1 MPYDALGNYVPGDDT
16 PTSDDMSYA
25 TSVPTTQSYQQQ
37 RMARVPQNLQG
48 MGAPARGLT
57 DLLTGAARGTL
68 AGTIGAPGDISQMLR
83 DMSPEVRAVM
93 ERKFGSRSFPTTQET
108 LPYIPS
114 TNLSGT
120 NVGETGATLGSNIVA
135 PLAGPQLLGAAARG
149 TAKAAKA
156 AAPSVAQMAAELME
170 KQGLGPMYV
179 VKPNKGGNWLKDEVE
194 RAVLPIKQYGI
205 LPHELATHPS
215 NIIAEAVNSWV
226 DKKLVPYIK
235 NEMGTPEDPVR
246 LGIEKRVADAKARK
260 AQGKKRIAKLQAAV
274 AEGER
279 LGVPSQLT
287 RDRLATEI
295 DNVANQYDTDMASVM
310 HSNDL
315 KYNGRVPPRNQMS
328 TTAQSKRWEG
338 ASDLQIGESTAGK
351 LIEEK
356 PFIVTGAFNARY
368 KTQEEAQA
376 YLDRLHKLGE
386 FEPGIAERL
395 RLIPPKI
402 EETGAHIKNPWL
414 KKVAPETPVYGVSAG
429 IGDDL
434 QFKHLTDELKNA
446 LNPQSGLPPEL
457 LLSPNKMPKTV
468 DDAIAHVGE
477 INAWRARNMANA
489 QIKITEGMPVHK
501 QYPEGYKWL
510 ELTKPKLP
518 DVLPEGYTVKPTE
531 KEGWFSVHEPPS
543 KNYPNGRSTGAVGRS
558 PEEAIANHDFNRDA
572 LDKALKYEGETMGH
586 CVGSYCKDVE
596 SGKSRIYSLRDAK
609 GEPHAT
615 IEVKPHN
622 LPNKFSDLWDI
633 AMKHVAEDSP
643 GWDKLNEYGD
653 PYEVLKEHFGSHS
666 DDPKSTLEG
675 ILENF
680 PEAKDAAMAEIENAH
695 PVIAQIKGKQN
706 RAPAD
711 KYLPFVQDFVKS
723 QPWSEVGDLNNTGL
737 TRYKD
742 KYFTEPE
749 LKDFTKSVVDPTK
762 EWYYNSPYHQTYKQD
777 FDRKS
782 DLYNDLNQWSERTN
796 IPVGQQR
803 FSISD
808 IHGVLAD
815 PGAYELSV
823 LEDVRDAVD
832 WLKVNQPEIPKHL
845 LPETPPTESMTPLQ
859 APTGN
864 ALDPRGD
871 LATAIRLGG
880 GTPPTYATQD
890 EIEALVRRYVPDE
903 GMKDGG
909 VVRMKDG
916 GVVRM
921 QEGGRAIPNGFELN
935 QYMPSAPAN
944 AQPIATEPT
953 PQATIAQMRAELQ
966 RAKEGTQAL
975 SAQFPSVKPAF
986 PDLGKAYGATEAAG
1000 NMLYN
1005 TAIAVPG
1012 AFGAVGKSVNDYAAG
1027 RTPYPATS
1035 LDTHMGDF
1043 MQQYGSAPST
1053 PTGQEYYNKASEVLS
1068 NIPPVMPELHAAP
1081 SIAQMKAELQYG
1093 AAKAAPHAGK
1103 AVHNILEAQGLGPS
1117 YVVPPKGNLNF
1128 QPAISAEALK
1138 GPEKQRIQDF
1148 MMQAKKTPGV
1158 TQEGL
1163 NTGLPQISAFDPATT
1178 LSKSEFESHI
1188 LPSEYSKIDLLK
1200 TELHPVYYID
1210 AERDVSPHD
1219 VYRRMGVPNNLL
1231 NAVGDYIA
1239 GVPADELPNDF
1250 HTWLEVT
1257 GLNRFDL
1264 QDAIADARHE
1274 LVNEVAH
1281 DYAYAENGE
1290 AGLGNYRYK
1299 NSQRLLDSNRGYFEF
1314 GVTHPSQL
1322 ENTRHY
1328 SEHDNLIGHVRGSFL
1343 PKTQTR
1349 KGTPLTID
1357 NAYINDP
1364 GAMVIEEIQADS
1376 QKGMPTPEGKSTY
1389 LPQVGHKHQVHG
1401 TLVKAAVQHALEN
1414 DAKTI
1419 YFPTARPIAKVRRKP
1434 AEDYTAVY
1442 NQAIVK
1448 EGLNPLK
1455 KIPGITITKVI
1466 DPATGMHNFNKV
1478 DISTKAKEHILAG
1491 PGQKLPGYK
1500 TGGVVHMQEG
1510 GVPSSSDWTNDPTLM
1525 EQALRNSK
1533 FTLRGMGGK
1542 DFGANSESGSAQ
1554 AEGALRTT
1562 VPLGD
1567 KGVTLS
1573 PYVEAHAGV
1582 NPGHTRIGIR
1592 KAGAELRFPFKD
1604 GGNVNID
1611 EMRLALTR
1619 GR

>member
-921 QEGGRAIPNGFELN
+921 QEGGRAIPSGFDLN

-953 PQATIAQMRAELQ
+953 PQVTIAQMRAELQ

-975 SAQFPSVKPAF
+975 SAQPSVNPAF
-986 PDLGKAYGATEAAG
+986 SDLRKTYDVPVELQHSNADIERALQTARTIPEFLEMQKLLGV
-1000 NMLYN
+1000 NMPPIRLMSNEEMSKGDMGTYSSGRK
-1005 TAIAVPG
+1005 PG
-1012 AFGAVGKSVNDYAAG
+1012 QLKSINI
-1027 RTPYPATS
+1027 
-1035 LDTHMGDF
+1035 
-1043 MQQYGSAPST
+1043 
-1053 PTGQEYYNKASEVLS
+1053 NS
-1068 NIPPVMPELHAAP
+1068 NIFSPQWNRNPNNAAALLTHELTHAADDEMLGLYETHHESPPTPEMRQFVDAYEKIAYNPKTDTRPYSNMAMQFSEAQQKLKGAPKENWYDANKDYRANKDELTAWAITNSLPAHEMRDVESNRAPLHLDP
-1081 SIAQMKAELQYG
+1081 SIASAQQ
-1093 AAKAAPHAGK
+1093 
-1103 AVHNILEAQGLGPS
+1103 ILTSL
-1117 YVVPPKGNLNF
+1117 
-1128 QPAISAEALK
+1128 AI
-1138 GPEKQRIQDF
+1138 R
-1148 MMQAKKTPGV
+1148 AKK
-1158 TQEGL
+1158 
-1163 NTGLPQISAFDPATT
+1163 S
-1178 LSKSEFESHI
+1178 
-1188 LPSEYSKIDLLK
+1188 
-1200 TELHPVYYID
+1200 
-1210 AERDVSPHD
+1210 
-1219 VYRRMGVPNNLL
+1219 
-1231 NAVGDYIA
+1231 
-1239 GVPADELPNDF
+1239 
-1250 HTWLEVT
+1250 
-1257 GLNRFDL
+1257 
-1264 QDAIADARHE
+1264 
-1274 LVNEVAH
+1274 
-1281 DYAYAENGE
+1281 
-1290 AGLGNYRYK
+1290 
-1299 NSQRLLDSNRGYFEF
+1299 
-1314 GVTHPSQL
+1314 
-1322 ENTRHY
+1322 
-1328 SEHDNLIGHVRGSFL
+1328 LI
-1343 PKTQTR
+1343 
-1349 KGTPLTID
+1349 
-1357 NAYINDP
+1357 
-1364 GAMVIEEIQADS
+1364 
-1376 QKGMPTPEGKSTY
+1376 QKK
-1389 LPQVGHKHQVHG
+1389 
-1401 TLVKAAVQHALEN
+1401 
-1414 DAKTI
+1414 
-1419 YFPTARPIAKVRRKP
+1419 
-1434 AEDYTAVY
+1434 
-1442 NQAIVK
+1442 
-1448 EGLNPLK
+1448 
-1455 KIPGITITKVI
+1455 
-1466 DPATGMHNFNKV
+1466 
-1478 DISTKAKEHILAG
+1478 
-1491 PGQKLPGYK
+1491 K
-1500 TGGVVHMQEG
+1500 TGGVVHMQE
-1510 GVPSSSDWTNDPTLM
+1510 
-1525 EQALRNSK
+1525 
-1533 FTLRGMGGK
+1533 
-1542 DFGANSESGSAQ
+1542 
-1554 AEGALRTT
+1554 
-1562 VPLGD
+1562 
-1567 KGVTLS
+1567 
-1573 PYVEAHAGV
+1573 
-1582 NPGHTRIGIR
+1582 
-1592 KAGAELRFPFKD
+1592 

-1619 GR
+1619 GK